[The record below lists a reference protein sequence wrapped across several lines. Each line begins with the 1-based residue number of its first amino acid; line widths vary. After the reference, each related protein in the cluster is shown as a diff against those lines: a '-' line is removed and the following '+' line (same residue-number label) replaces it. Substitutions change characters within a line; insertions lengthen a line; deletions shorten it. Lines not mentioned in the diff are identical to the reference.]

1 MIKIADVKMQ
11 GPQPI
16 NYPAPSS
23 LEPNSKRMT
32 PVQDKYP
39 TIGSVSSIGG

>member
-11 GPQPI
+11 DPQPI
-16 NYPAPSS
+16 NYSAPSS
-23 LEPNSKRMT
+23 LEPNSKGMM

-39 TIGSVSSIGG
+39 TIGSVSSTGG